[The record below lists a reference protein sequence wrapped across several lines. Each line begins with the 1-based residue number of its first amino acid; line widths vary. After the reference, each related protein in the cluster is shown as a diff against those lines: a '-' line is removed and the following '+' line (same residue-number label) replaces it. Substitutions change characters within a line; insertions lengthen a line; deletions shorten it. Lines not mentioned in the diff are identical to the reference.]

1 MGGDGVSSTITPTS
15 LSGTSTRGSRS
26 STMTTSTD
34 ALRDEEVTRTR
45 AFLKVGWVVALG
57 VAAMVLVTPGD
68 PRIATALLS
77 LVGVGLVASVWIH
90 HELRDPTK
98 FAQSKLTALGLLC
111 VVCGQIGILYVGVS
125 TAAPLITM
133 LGLYFFCRTE
143 NLAAAIALFLI
154 AAGGHAA
161 LATLIIAGVIDD
173 PGFYVTRSGTSV
185 QAQIAGQL
193 CIQGGYVIGFVM
205 ARLGRRAS
213 LQAID
218 ELQVATRLAAQR
230 EEQVQELRQDLD
242 RALKIGGPGR
252 FTGHTVGAWELG
264 PVLGRGAM
272 GEVYEATHAKTGAAA
287 AVKLLRRE
295 LLGARD
301 YVERFLREVRTASSF
316 DSPHVVRVLDA
327 STPED
332 PIPFFAMERLQGRSL
347 GDMLRKRATLPR
359 HRMLQLATQIGS
371 VLDIAAAAGI
381 VHRDLKPHNLF
392 LDETQTEAG
401 MWKLLDFGVAHLG
414 ESSGTLTHGAVIGTP
429 AYMAPEQARGQAV
442 DPRADVYALAA
453 VIYRAVTGQV
463 PFVGRDTPALLYA
476 VVHAMPIR
484 PGAIASVSPQ
494 LEAVLAIGL
503 AKSRDQR
510 FATAGDLV
518 AAIDAADR
526 GELSPELK
534 ARARTILRALPWT
547 EPLSEETRELPA
559 PVKRAPIAAR

>member
-1 MGGDGVSSTITPTS
+1 MSIT
-15 LSGTSTRGSRS
+15 SGRYGSRP
-26 STMTTSTD
+26 STMTTSAD
-34 ALRDEEVTRTR
+34 ALRDEEVARTR
-45 AFLKVGWVVALG
+45 EFLKIGWIVALG
-57 VAAMVLVTPGD
+57 VVAIVLVTPGNR
-68 PRIATALLS
+68 RIATALLS
-77 LVGVGLVASVWIH
+77 LVGVGLVASIWIYY
-90 HELRDPTK
+90 ELRDPTK
-98 FAQSKLTALGLLC
+98 YEQRKLNVLAFLC
-111 VVCGQIGILYVGVS
+111 VVCGQIGLLYVGVFS
-125 TAAPLITM
+125 AAPLITM

-143 NLAAAIALFLI
+143 NVAAAIAMFVI
-154 AAGGHAA
+154 AAGGHAVEA
-161 LATLIIAGVIDD
+161 GLVIAGVIDD
-173 PGFYVTRSGTSV
+173 PGFYAGRAGSSV
-185 QAQIAGQL
+185 EAQIAGQL
-193 CIQGGYVIGFVM
+193 CVQGGYLIGFVM

-272 GEVYEATHAKTGAAA
+272 GEVYEATHTKTNAPA

-316 DSPHVVRVLDA
+316 DTPHVVRVLDA

-332 PIPFFAMERLQGRSL
+332 PIPFFAMERLRGHSL
-347 GDMLRKRATLPR
+347 GDLLRKRATLPR
-359 HRMLQLATQIGS
+359 HRMLQLVTQIAS
-371 VLDIAAAAGI
+371 VLELAAAANI
-381 VHRDLKPHNLF
+381 VHRDIKPHNLF
-392 LDETQTEAG
+392 LDETSGDAG

-414 ESSGTLTHGAVIGTP
+414 ESSGTLTQGAVIGTP
-429 AYMAPEQARGQAV
+429 AYMAPEQARGQAI

-453 VIYRAVTGQV
+453 VIYRAATGQV

-484 PGAIASVSPQ
+484 PGAIASISPQ

-503 AKSRDQR
+503 AKSREQR
-510 FATAGDLV
+510 FQTAGEL
-518 AAIDAADR
+518 AAAVDAADR

-534 ARARTILRALPWT
+534 ARAKSLLRALPWT
-547 EPLSEETRELPA
+547 EPLDEPTKQLPL
-559 PVKRAPIAAR
+559 PK

>member
-1 MGGDGVSSTITPTS
+1 MSTTFTPVSLTTGRT
-15 LSGTSTRGSRS
+15 GSRL
-26 STMTTSTD
+26 STLTTSAD
-34 ALRDEEVTRTR
+34 ALRDEEVARTR
-45 AFLKVGWVVALG
+45 AFLQVGWVVALG
-57 VAAMVLVTPGD
+57 VTVMVLLTPGER
-68 PRIATALLS
+68 RIATALLA

-90 HELRDPTK
+90 HELREPTK
-98 FAQSKLTALGLLC
+98 FAQRKLGVLALVC
-111 VVCGQIGILYVGVS
+111 VVCGQLGILYVGVF

-143 NLAAAIALFLI
+143 NVAAAIAMFVL
-154 AAGGHAA
+154 AAGGHAIEVG
-161 LATLIIAGVIDD
+161 LILGGVIDD
-173 PGFYVTRSGTSV
+173 PGFYASRVGTSIE
-185 QAQIAGQL
+185 AQVAGQL
-193 CIQGGYVIGFVM
+193 CIQGGYLIGFVM

-230 EEQVQELRQDLD
+230 EEQVQELRRDLD
-242 RALKIGGPGR
+242 RALEVGGPGR

-264 PVLGRGAM
+264 NVLGRGAM
-272 GEVYEATHAKTGAAA
+272 GEVYEATNVETARTA

-301 YVERFLREVRTASSF
+301 HVERFLREARTASSF
-316 DSPHVVRVLDA
+316 ESPHVVRVLDT

-332 PIPFFAMERLQGRSL
+332 ALPFFAMERLRGRSL
-347 GDMLRKRATLPR
+347 GEMLRKRATLPR
-359 HRMLQLATQIGS
+359 HLVVQLASQIAS
-371 VLDIAAAAGI
+371 VLDLAAVAGI

-392 LDETQTEAG
+392 LDESAEPG
-401 MWKLLDFGVAHLG
+401 VWKLLDFGVAHLG
-414 ESSGTLTHGAVIGTP
+414 DSSGTLTQGAVIGTP
-429 AYMAPEQARGQAV
+429 SYMAPEQARGHAI

-476 VVHAMPIR
+476 VVHAMPLR
-484 PGAIASVSPQ
+484 PGALASISPQ

-510 FATAGDLV
+510 FQTAGELA

-526 GELSPELK
+526 GELSPELRSR
-534 ARARTILRALPWT
+534 ARAILRHLPWT
-547 EPLSEETRELPA
+547 EPLSEDTRQLP
-559 PVKRAPIAAR
+559 RSERGG

>member
-1 MGGDGVSSTITPTS
+1 MSSTITPTS
-15 LSGTSTRGSRS
+15 LTSGRYASRQ
-26 STMTTSTD
+26 STMTTSAD
-34 ALRDEEVTRTR
+34 ALRDEEVGRTR
-45 AFLKVGWVVALG
+45 EFLKVGWIVALG
-57 VAAMVLVTPGD
+57 VVAMVLVTPGN
-68 PRIATALLS
+68 RQIATALLA
-77 LVGVGLVASVWIH
+77 LVGVGFVASAWIH
-90 HELRDPTK
+90 YELRDPTK
-98 FAQSKLTALGLLC
+98 FDQGKLNMLALLC
-111 VVCGQIGILYVGVS
+111 VVCGQLGIFYVGVFS
-125 TAAPLITM
+125 AAPLITM

-143 NLAAAIALFLI
+143 NVI
-154 AAGGHAA
+154 AAFAMLGISAGAHAIEA
-161 LATLIIAGVIDD
+161 SLVIAGVIDD
-173 PGFYVTRSGTSV
+173 PGFYAGRAGSSIE
-185 QAQIAGQL
+185 AQIAGQL
-193 CIQGGYVIGFVM
+193 CIQGGYLIGFVM

-272 GEVYEATHAKTGAAA
+272 GEVYEATHTKTGAAA

-301 YVERFLREVRTASSF
+301 YVERFLREVRTASSLE
-316 DSPHVVRVLDA
+316 SPHVVRVLDA

-332 PIPFFAMERLQGRSL
+332 PIPFFAMERLQGHSL
-347 GDMLRKRATLPR
+347 GDLLRKRATLPR
-359 HRMLQLATQIGS
+359 HRVVQLATQIAS
-371 VLDIAAAAGI
+371 VLEMAAAANI
-381 VHRDLKPHNLF
+381 VHRDIKPHNLY
-392 LDETQTEAG
+392 LHDTGDVG

-414 ESSGTLTHGAVIGTP
+414 ESTGTLTQGAVIGTP

-442 DPRADVYALAA
+442 DSRADVYALAA

-484 PGAIASVSPQ
+484 PGALASISPP

-503 AKSRDQR
+503 AKSREQR
-510 FATAGDLV
+510 FQSAGELA

-526 GELSPELK
+526 GELSAELK
-534 ARARTILRALPWT
+534 SRARSILRALPWT
-547 EPLSEETRELPA
+547 EPLSEETKQLPA
-559 PVKRAPIAAR
+559 PKRGG